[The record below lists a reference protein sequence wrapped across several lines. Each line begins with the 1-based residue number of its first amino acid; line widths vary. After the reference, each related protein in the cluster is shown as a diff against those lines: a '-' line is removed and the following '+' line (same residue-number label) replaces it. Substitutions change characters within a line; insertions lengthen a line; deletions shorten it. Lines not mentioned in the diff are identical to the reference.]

1 MILFPTHY
9 KQGKR
14 AMNRG
19 RTLLFKQA
27 LTSAIIC
34 ICHKCVNLGLALS
47 QKIIILKARIG
58 EALVLAKLISYL
70 FVKIVKIYSSFLQGA
85 HEMEEVHFLQSWE
98 QWVSD
103 HQPFVEPPVRLNHH
117 HQLEVWKS
125 LPLESKCIRS
135 LWTLSLSS
143 HPKISSF
150 DYTFLW

>member
-85 HEMEEVHFLQSWE
+85 HEMEEAHFLQLWE
-98 QWVSD
+98 Q
-103 HQPFVEPPVRLNHH
+103 
-117 HQLEVWKS
+117 
-125 LPLESKCIRS
+125 
-135 LWTLSLSS
+135 
-143 HPKISSF
+143 
-150 DYTFLW
+150 

>member
-1 MILFPTHY
+1 MILFSTHY

-47 QKIIILKARIG
+47 QKNILKTRIS
-58 EALVLAKLISYL
+58 EALVLATLISYL

-85 HEMEEVHFLQSWE
+85 HEMEEAHFLQLWE
-98 QWVSD
+98 Q
-103 HQPFVEPPVRLNHH
+103 
-117 HQLEVWKS
+117 
-125 LPLESKCIRS
+125 
-135 LWTLSLSS
+135 
-143 HPKISSF
+143 
-150 DYTFLW
+150 